1 MRYVRLQTLPPIY
14 EFAFMSKTTAPVDTD
29 WGVRYLYIS
38 GAAAAVIVGA
48 ASLFTRWNHPNADRE
63 CTNRADLITYR

>member
-1 MRYVRLQTLPPIY
+1 
-14 EFAFMSKTTAPVDTD
+14 MSKTTAPVDTD
-29 WGVRYLYIS
+29 WGVRYLYNS

-48 ASLFTRWNHPNADRE
+48 ASLFTAWNYPNADRE